1 MSRYTFSLKGF
12 KEATFQFFG
21 GGQPT
26 HLVYGTT
33 IVKRSQTHEKTC
45 WNPCSGGDRGLR
57 YLLNFLRQP
66 GTQDSAIMA
75 FPQAMRECSQPW
87 DWHRLHSFLTGLY
100 RVIFGQQIYKKIME
114 RMVTMWT
121 LSNSK
126 KSCMNVRVEK
136 RILWKLQCREIEI
149 SDAGTLFE
157 CRTVGH
163 EIRIC
168 VLQSMPHIATTK
180 MPHPNQHHNDA
191 TSEVFSN
198 PINCPCVSRVYPN
211 IFCIVP
217 CWQVAE
223 GTPSSVLF
231 ERIRVRV
238 RSQQRLASPL
248 DIIPFLGPGG
258 KRSEVGEPWKFQ
270 WATGFGDWLGFI
282 GVWLEHISN
291 LLSNN

>member
-1 MSRYTFSLKGF
+1 
-12 KEATFQFFG
+12 
-21 GGQPT
+21 
-26 HLVYGTT
+26 
-33 IVKRSQTHEKTC
+33 
-45 WNPCSGGDRGLR
+45 
-57 YLLNFLRQP
+57 
-66 GTQDSAIMA
+66 
-75 FPQAMRECSQPW
+75 
-87 DWHRLHSFLTGLY
+87 
-100 RVIFGQQIYKKIME
+100 
-114 RMVTMWT
+114 MVTMWT
-121 LSNSK
+121 LSKSK

-149 SDAGTLFE
+149 SDAGALFE

-163 EIRIC
+163 EIRIR

-180 MPHPNQHHNDA
+180 MTHPNQHHNDA

-217 CWQVAE
+217 RWQVAE

-238 RSQQRLASPL
+238 RSPQRLASPL

-270 WATGFGDWLGFI
+270 WATGFGD
-282 GVWLEHISN
+282 
-291 LLSNN
+291 